1 MNETIAAISTALGV
15 GAISIIRISGP
26 ESIEKVNNIFTGK
39 NLKEVQS
46 HTINYGYIVDKNK
59 EVIDEVLISIMKG
72 PKTFT
77 TEDIVEINCHGGIA
91 TTKKVLELVLSTG
104 IKLAEEGEFTK
115 RAFLNGRIDLLKAE
129 SIMDLINSKS
139 EGSRKQAIETL
150 KGSLSSKISNLRF
163 QILEKIIT
171 VIEVNIDYP
180 EYDDIEVMTKEK
192 VKKELQ
198 NIQKQLK
205 KIILESENGKI
216 IKNGINTVIIGR
228 PNVGKSSIL
237 NKLID
242 EEKAIVTNIE
252 GTTRDIVE
260 GNITINGIELN
271 IFDTAGIRKTEDIIE
286 QIGVNKSLEYID
298 KADLIISVFN
308 NNEEL
313 TEEDLEIIEKTN
325 NKKKIIVI
333 NKADLPRKI
342 QLEKLNNNIIY
353 TDTVSD
359 NGIEKLKEEI
369 VSMFNLD
376 EIEKSDFSYLNN
388 ARQISL
394 ANKAQEILL
403 EVEKQIDTEIPLD
416 MLEIDIKQA
425 WEILGRIIGE
435 TYEEELLDQLFKQF
449 CLGK

>member
-39 NLKEVQS
+39 NLNEVQS